1 MILWIIKQLLS
12 LRQAV
17 LGRARPSELAWGLA
31 IGVGIGLIP
40 KGNLVSV
47 LLISSLVTLRVNHGV
62 AALAAV
68 ACSFLAARFDPWTH
82 ELGVMVLGAE
92 QVRPFMERIWN
103 WPLMPWTDL
112 NNTVV
117 MGSTVLA
124 GASLLPTYAISLP
137 LFQWLAT
144 RTATREVRFEPVPLP
159 SAGSETKPAPTASP
173 SPDRGLRPS
182 LSSDTTDREA
192 VLAKLIDA
200 QPAGGNSE
208 QAAEEEWADPLAD
221 GLEAGEAQRTE
232 AQRTEAQRT
241 EAQRIETPHIETQID
256 VIRLRPALDENV
268 ASTGGGEPVSGGQM
282 NEALGYLLRRLRDSR
297 QGKAA

>member
-17 LGRARPSELAWGLA
+17 LGRAHPSELAWGLA

-47 LLISSLVTLRVNHGV
+47 LLISSLVTLRVNHGI

-68 ACSFLAARFDPWTH
+68 ACSFLAGRIDPWTH

-117 MGSTVLA
+117 MGSTVVA
-124 GASLLPTYAISLP
+124 GAALLPTYAISLP
-137 LFQWLAT
+137 LFQWLAA
-144 RTATREVRFEPVPLP
+144 RTAVVETRPESEDSQSETIVGQVSNLP
-159 SAGSETKPAPTASP
+159 SEGPGGLQTCPTGACEHDDS
-173 SPDRGLRPS
+173 
-182 LSSDTTDREA
+182 
-192 VLAKLIDA
+192 
-200 QPAGGNSE
+200 QPLN
-208 QAAEEEWADPLAD
+208 
-221 GLEAGEAQRTE
+221 
-232 AQRTEAQRT
+232 
-241 EAQRIETPHIETQID
+241 HVETQID
-256 VIRLRPALDENV
+256 VIRLKAAADDDAQP
-268 ASTGGGEPVSGGQM
+268 TGEVESVSGGQM